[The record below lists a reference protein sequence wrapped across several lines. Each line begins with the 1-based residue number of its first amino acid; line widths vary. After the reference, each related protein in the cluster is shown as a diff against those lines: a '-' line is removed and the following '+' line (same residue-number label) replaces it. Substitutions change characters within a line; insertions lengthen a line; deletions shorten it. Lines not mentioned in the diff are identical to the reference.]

1 MNLATTVLA
10 WVGSPVGFATAAV
23 AVAQG
28 AGFAVQGARAVERI
42 ADSHR
47 RILYPG
53 DPGRAA
59 HHASA
64 GR

>member
-1 MNLATTVLA
+1 MNLATMVLA
-10 WVGSPVGFATAAV
+10 WEGSPVGFATAAV
-23 AVAQG
+23 TLALG
-28 AGFAVQGARAVERI
+28 AGFALQGARAVQRI

-59 HHASA
+59 HQAPPA
-64 GR
+64 Q